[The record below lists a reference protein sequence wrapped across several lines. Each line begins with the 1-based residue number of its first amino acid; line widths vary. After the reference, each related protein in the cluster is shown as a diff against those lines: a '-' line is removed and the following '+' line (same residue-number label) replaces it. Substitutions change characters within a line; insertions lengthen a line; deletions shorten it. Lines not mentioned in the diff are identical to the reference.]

1 MITLAGRRIKV
12 SEKYVVDGYCFK
24 TKEEAAIAINEIEGI
39 EYLRK
44 RTNFK
49 NPQNVLAVY
58 DKIIDKELFK
68 TPIGYG
74 FLRELQQILYNS
86 SDIEQDRIRSIPVAG
101 TAGAKDKKSKSKK
114 KKKLYLMPEEQ
125 EKNYKNKITN
135 LIILNV
141 FFVIALVVVIII
153 TNNSDNTNILNYRER
168 LEREYN
174 EKEDE
179 LAAWDSQLREKEHQL
194 NEKEKNI
201 TP

>member
-1 MITLAGRRIKV
+1 M

-24 TKEEAAIAINEIEGI
+24 TQDEAAIALNEIEGI

-49 NPQNVLAVY
+49 NPQSVLSVY

-74 FLRELQQILYNS
+74 FLRELQQILYNAS
-86 SDIEQDRIRSIPVAG
+86 EIEPDSIRNIPVA
-101 TAGAKDKKSKSKK
+101 AADEKKSKSKDK
-114 KKKLYLMPEEQ
+114 KNKKLYLMPEEQ
-125 EKNYKNKITN
+125 EKKYKNKITN

-141 FFVIALVVVIII
+141 FIIIALIVVIII
-153 TNNSDNTNILNYRER
+153 TNNSDNTNILNYRDR

-194 NEKEKNI
+194 NEREKEVN
-201 TP
+201 PES

>member
-1 MITLAGRRIKV
+1 M

-24 TKEEAAIAINEIEGI
+24 TQDEAAIALNEIEGI

-49 NPQNVLAVY
+49 NPQSVLSVY

-74 FLRELQQILYNS
+74 FLRELQQILYNAS
-86 SDIEQDRIRSIPVAG
+86 EIEPDSIRNIPVA
-101 TAGAKDKKSKSKK
+101 AADEKKSKKSKDKKN
-114 KKKLYLMPEEQ
+114 KKLYLMPEEQ
-125 EKNYKNKITN
+125 EKKYKNKITN

-141 FFVIALVVVIII
+141 FIIIALIVVIII
-153 TNNSDNTNILNYRER
+153 TNNSDNTNILNYRDR

-194 NEKEKNI
+194 NEREKEVN
-201 TP
+201 PES

>member
-1 MITLAGRRIKV
+1 M
-12 SEKYVVDGYCFK
+12 SEKYVVDGYSFK
-24 TKEEAAIAINEIEGI
+24 TQEEAAIAVNEIEGI

-49 NPQNVLAVY
+49 NPQSVLSVY

-74 FLRELQQILYNS
+74 FLRELQQILYNAA
-86 SDIEQDRIRSIPVAG
+86 DIEPDSIRNIPVA
-101 TAGAKDKKSKSKK
+101 AADEKKSRKSKDKKNR
-114 KKKLYLMPEEQ
+114 KLYLMPEEQ
-125 EKNYKNKITN
+125 EKKYKNKITN

-141 FFVIALVVVIII
+141 FIVIALILVIII
-153 TNNSDNTNILNYRER
+153 TNNSENTNILNYRER

-194 NEKEKNI
+194 NEREKEI
-201 TP
+201 TPES

>member
-1 MITLAGRRIKV
+1 MG
-12 SEKYVVDGYCFK
+12 EKYVVDGYCFK
-24 TKEEAAIAINEIEGI
+24 SQEEAAVAINEIEGI
-39 EYLRK
+39 EYLRS
-44 RTNFK
+44 RTNLK
-49 NPQNVLAVY
+49 KPQNVLSVY

-86 SDIEQDRIRSIPVAG
+86 SEIEPEKIRSIPVASADEVKENK
-101 TAGAKDKKSKSKK
+101 TKKSRGSK
-114 KKKLYLMPEEQ
+114 KKKLYLLPEEQ
-125 EKNYKNKITN
+125 EKKYKNKITN

-141 FFVIALVVVIII
+141 LLVIALVVIIII

-179 LAAWDSQLREKEHQL
+179 LAVWDGQLKEKEQKLNEREKNMIQD
-194 NEKEKNI
+194 NG
-201 TP
+201 TTVD

>member
-1 MITLAGRRIKV
+1 M
-12 SEKYVVDGYCFK
+12 SDKYVVDGYCFK
-24 TKEEAAIAINEIEGI
+24 TQEEAAIALNEIEGI

-49 NPQNVLAVY
+49 NPQSVLSVY
-58 DKIIDKELFK
+58 DKIIDKELFR

-86 SDIEQDRIRSIPVAG
+86 SEVEPDVIRNIPVAA
-101 TAGAKDKKSKSKK
+101 AGEKKSKKSKEK
-114 KKKLYLMPEEQ
+114 NKKKLYLMPEEQ
-125 EKNYKNKITN
+125 EKKYKNKITN

-141 FFVIALVVVIII
+141 FFIIALIVVIII
-153 TNNSDNTNILNYRER
+153 TNNSENTNILNYRER

-179 LAAWDSQLREKEHQL
+179 LAVWDSQLREKEQQL
-194 NEKEKNI
+194 NEK
-201 TP
+201 

>member
-1 MITLAGRRIKV
+1 M

-24 TKEEAAIAINEIEGI
+24 TQDEAAIALNEIEGI

-49 NPQNVLAVY
+49 NPQSVLSVY

-74 FLRELQQILYNS
+74 FLRELQQILYNAS
-86 SDIEQDRIRSIPVAG
+86 EIEPDSIRNIPVA
-101 TAGAKDKKSKSKK
+101 AADEKKSKKSKDKKN
-114 KKKLYLMPEEQ
+114 KKLYLIPEEQ
-125 EKNYKNKITN
+125 EKKYKNKITN

-141 FFVIALVVVIII
+141 FIIIALIVVIII
-153 TNNSDNTNILNYRER
+153 TNNSENTNILNYRDR

-194 NEKEKNI
+194 NEREKEVN
-201 TP
+201 PES

>member
-1 MITLAGRRIKV
+1 M

-24 TKEEAAIAINEIEGI
+24 TQGEAAIALNEIEGI

-49 NPQNVLAVY
+49 NPQSVLSVY

-74 FLRELQQILYNS
+74 FLRELQQILYNAS
-86 SDIEQDRIRSIPVAG
+86 EIEPDSIRNIPVA
-101 TAGAKDKKSKSKK
+101 AADEKKSKKSKDKKN
-114 KKKLYLMPEEQ
+114 KKLYLMPEEQ
-125 EKNYKNKITN
+125 EKKYKNKITN

-141 FFVIALVVVIII
+141 FIIIALIVVIII
-153 TNNSDNTNILNYRER
+153 TNNSDNTNILNYRDR

-194 NEKEKNI
+194 NEREKEVN
-201 TP
+201 PES

>member
-1 MITLAGRRIKV
+1 M
-12 SEKYVVDGYCFK
+12 SEKYVVDGYSFK
-24 TKEEAAIAINEIEGI
+24 TQEEAAIAVNEIEGI

-49 NPQNVLAVY
+49 NPQSVLSVY

-74 FLRELQQILYNS
+74 FLRELQQILYNA
-86 SDIEQDRIRSIPVAG
+86 SDIEPDSIRNIPVA
-101 TAGAKDKKSKSKK
+101 AADEKKSRKSKDKKN
-114 KKKLYLMPEEQ
+114 KKLYLMPEEQ
-125 EKNYKNKITN
+125 EKKYKNKITN

-141 FFVIALVVVIII
+141 FIVIALILVIII
-153 TNNSDNTNILNYRER
+153 TNNSENTNILNYRER

-194 NEKEKNI
+194 NEREKEI
-201 TP
+201 MPES

>member
-1 MITLAGRRIKV
+1 M

-24 TKEEAAIAINEIEGI
+24 TQDEAAIALNEIEGI

-49 NPQNVLAVY
+49 NPQSVLSVY

-74 FLRELQQILYNS
+74 FLRELQQILYNAS
-86 SDIEQDRIRSIPVAG
+86 EIEPDSIRNIPVA
-101 TAGAKDKKSKSKK
+101 AADEKKSKKSKDKKN
-114 KKKLYLMPEEQ
+114 KKLYLMPEEQ
-125 EKNYKNKITN
+125 EKKYKNKITN

-141 FFVIALVVVIII
+141 FIIIALIVVIII
-153 TNNSDNTNILNYRER
+153 TNNSENTNILNYRDR

-194 NEKEKNI
+194 NEREKEVN
-201 TP
+201 PES

>member
-1 MITLAGRRIKV
+1 M
-12 SEKYVVDGYCFK
+12 SDKYVVDGYCFK
-24 TKEEAAIAINEIEGI
+24 TQEEAAIALNEIEGI

-49 NPQNVLAVY
+49 NPQSVLSVY

-86 SDIEQDRIRSIPVAG
+86 SEVEPDMIRNIPVAASG
-101 TAGAKDKKSKSKK
+101 EKKSKKSKDKK

-125 EKNYKNKITN
+125 EKNYKNRITN

-141 FFVIALVVVIII
+141 FIIIALIVVIII
-153 TNNSDNTNILNYRER
+153 TNNSENTNILNYRER

-179 LAAWDSQLREKEHQL
+179 LAIWDSQLREKEQQL
-194 NEKEKNI
+194 NEKEKGL

>member
-1 MITLAGRRIKV
+1 M

-24 TKEEAAIAINEIEGI
+24 TQDEAAIALNEIEGI

-49 NPQNVLAVY
+49 NPQSVLSVY

-74 FLRELQQILYNS
+74 FLRELQQILYNAS
-86 SDIEQDRIRSIPVAG
+86 EIEPDSIRNIPVA
-101 TAGAKDKKSKSKK
+101 AADEKKSKKSKDKKN
-114 KKKLYLMPEEQ
+114 KKLYLMPEEQ
-125 EKNYKNKITN
+125 EKKYKNKITN

-141 FFVIALVVVIII
+141 FVVIALIVVIII
-153 TNNSDNTNILNYRER
+153 TNNSENTNILNYRDR

-194 NEKEKNI
+194 NDREKEVN
-201 TP
+201 PES

>member
-1 MITLAGRRIKV
+1 M
-12 SEKYVVDGYCFK
+12 SEKYVVDGYSFK
-24 TKEEAAIAINEIEGI
+24 TQEEAAIAVNEIEGI

-49 NPQNVLAVY
+49 NPQSVLSVY

-74 FLRELQQILYNS
+74 FLRELQQILYNAA
-86 SDIEQDRIRSIPVAG
+86 DIEPDSIRNIPVA
-101 TAGAKDKKSKSKK
+101 AADEKKSRKSKDKKN
-114 KKKLYLMPEEQ
+114 KKLYLMPEEQ
-125 EKNYKNKITN
+125 EKKYKNKITN

-141 FFVIALVVVIII
+141 FIVIALILDIII
-153 TNNSDNTNILNYRER
+153 TNNSENTNILNYRER

-194 NEKEKNI
+194 NEREKEI
-201 TP
+201 TPES

>member
-1 MITLAGRRIKV
+1 M

-24 TKEEAAIAINEIEGI
+24 TQDEAAIALNEIEGI

-49 NPQNVLAVY
+49 NPQSVLSVY

-74 FLRELQQILYNS
+74 FLRELQQILYNAS
-86 SDIEQDRIRSIPVAG
+86 EIEPDSIRNIPVA
-101 TAGAKDKKSKSKK
+101 AADEKNSKKSKDKKN
-114 KKKLYLMPEEQ
+114 KKLYLMPEEQ
-125 EKNYKNKITN
+125 EKKYKNKITN

-141 FFVIALVVVIII
+141 FIIIALIVVIII
-153 TNNSDNTNILNYRER
+153 TNNSDNTNILNYRDR

-194 NEKEKNI
+194 NEREKEVN
-201 TP
+201 PES

>member
-1 MITLAGRRIKV
+1 MR
-12 SEKYVVDGYCFK
+12 EKYVVDGYSFK
-24 TKEEAAIAINEIEGI
+24 TQEEAAIAVNEIEGI

-49 NPQNVLAVY
+49 NPQSVLSVY

-74 FLRELQQILYNS
+74 FLRELQQILYNAA
-86 SDIEQDRIRSIPVAG
+86 DIEPDSIRNIPVA
-101 TAGAKDKKSKSKK
+101 AADEKKSRKSKDKKN
-114 KKKLYLMPEEQ
+114 KKLYLMPEEQ
-125 EKNYKNKITN
+125 EKKYKNKITN

-141 FFVIALVVVIII
+141 FIVIALILVIII
-153 TNNSDNTNILNYRER
+153 TNNSENTNILNYRER

-194 NEKEKNI
+194 NEREKEI
-201 TP
+201 TPES

>member
-1 MITLAGRRIKV
+1 M
-12 SEKYVVDGYCFK
+12 SEKYVVDGYSFK
-24 TKEEAAIAINEIEGI
+24 TQEEAAIAVNEIEGI

-49 NPQNVLAVY
+49 NPQSVLSVY

-74 FLRELQQILYNS
+74 FLRELQQILYNAA
-86 SDIEQDRIRSIPVAG
+86 DIEPDSIRNIPVA
-101 TAGAKDKKSKSKK
+101 AADEKKSRKSKDKKN
-114 KKKLYLMPEEQ
+114 KKLYLMPEEQ
-125 EKNYKNKITN
+125 EKKYKNKITN

-141 FFVIALVVVIII
+141 FIVIALILVIII
-153 TNNSDNTNILNYRER
+153 TNNSENTNILNYRER

-194 NEKEKNI
+194 NEREKEI
-201 TP
+201 TPES

>member
-1 MITLAGRRIKV
+1 MG
-12 SEKYVVDGYCFK
+12 EKYVVDGYCFK
-24 TKEEAAIAINEIEGI
+24 SQEEAAVAINEIEGI
-39 EYLRK
+39 EYLRS
-44 RTNFK
+44 RTNLK
-49 NPQNVLAVY
+49 KPQNVLSVY

-86 SDIEQDRIRSIPVAG
+86 SEIEPEKIRSIPVASADEVKENK
-101 TAGAKDKKSKSKK
+101 TKKSRGSK
-114 KKKLYLMPEEQ
+114 KKKLYLLPEEQ
-125 EKNYKNKITN
+125 EKKYKNKITN

-141 FFVIALVVVIII
+141 LLVIALVVIIII

-179 LAAWDSQLREKEHQL
+179 LAVWDGQLKEKEQQL
-194 NEKEKNI
+194 NEREKNMI
-201 TP
+201 QDNGTTVE

>member
-1 MITLAGRRIKV
+1 V
-12 SEKYVVDGYCFK
+12 SEKYVVDGYSFK
-24 TKEEAAIAINEIEGI
+24 TQEEAAIAVNEIEGI

-49 NPQNVLAVY
+49 NPQSVLSVY

-74 FLRELQQILYNS
+74 FLRELQQILYNAA
-86 SDIEQDRIRSIPVAG
+86 DIEPDSIRNIPVA
-101 TAGAKDKKSKSKK
+101 AADEKKSRKSKDKKN
-114 KKKLYLMPEEQ
+114 KKLYLMPEEQ
-125 EKNYKNKITN
+125 EKKYKNKITN

-141 FFVIALVVVIII
+141 FIVIALILVIII
-153 TNNSDNTNILNYRER
+153 TNNSENTNILNYRER

-194 NEKEKNI
+194 NEREKEI
-201 TP
+201 TPES

>member
-1 MITLAGRRIKV
+1 M

-24 TKEEAAIAINEIEGI
+24 TQEEAAIAINEIEGI

-44 RTNFK
+44 RTNLK
-49 NPQNVLAVY
+49 NPQSVLAVY

-86 SDIEQDRIRSIPVAG
+86 SDVQQDKIRSIPVAG
-101 TAGAKDKKSKSKK
+101 MGETKGKKDKKSKNSK

-125 EKNYKNKITN
+125 KKNYKNKITN

-141 FFVIALVVVIII
+141 FFVIALIVVIII

-174 EKEDE
+174 EKENE

-194 NEKEKNI
+194 NEKENNI

>member
-1 MITLAGRRIKV
+1 M
-12 SEKYVVDGYCFK
+12 SDKYVVDGYCFK
-24 TKEEAAIAINEIEGI
+24 TQEEAAIALNEIEGI

-49 NPQNVLAVY
+49 NPQSVLSVY
-58 DKIIDKELFK
+58 DKIIDKELFR

-86 SDIEQDRIRSIPVAG
+86 SEVEPDVIRNIPVAA
-101 TAGAKDKKSKSKK
+101 AGEKKSKKSKEK
-114 KKKLYLMPEEQ
+114 NKKKLYLMPEEQ
-125 EKNYKNKITN
+125 EKKYKNKITN

-141 FFVIALVVVIII
+141 FFIIALIVVIII
-153 TNNSDNTNILNYRER
+153 TNNSENTNILNYRER

-179 LAAWDSQLREKEHQL
+179 LAVWDSQLREKEQQL
-194 NEKEKNI
+194 NEKEKELN
-201 TP
+201 P